1 MLAAVCR
8 LSPFQYCWFL
18 RIAKRWAACGVEW
31 VRLIC
36 WLLHGRWAVSLRIGL
51 SCMCSTYLWLHLLP
65 KCIFMG
71 WKMTFSSERLYDL
84 NVFRVGF
91 RYFKTWFYYCFSFAS
106 KIVID
111 IRELFF
117 LQIYLSSKSLHF
129 SVWSIRSCY
138 IWRSSKT
145 ASIQKENAS
154 LIRWVWLGKHVVFLF
169 SSSKHREYY

>member
-1 MLAAVCR
+1 
-8 LSPFQYCWFL
+8 
-18 RIAKRWAACGVEW
+18 
-31 VRLIC
+31 
-36 WLLHGRWAVSLRIGL
+36 
-51 SCMCSTYLWLHLLP
+51 MCSTYLWLPLLP

-71 WKMTFSSERLYDL
+71 LKMTFSSERLYDL
-84 NVFRVGF
+84 NILEVRF

-106 KIVID
+106 NIVID

-145 ASIQKENAS
+145 ASIQKENTS
-154 LIRWVWLGKHVVFLF
+154 LIRWVWLGKHMVFLILVF
-169 SSSKHREYY
+169 GTLWILLTIVRFPFLSKKWHRCTWCWEKTHKKHPHHKAPGPVCVPYST